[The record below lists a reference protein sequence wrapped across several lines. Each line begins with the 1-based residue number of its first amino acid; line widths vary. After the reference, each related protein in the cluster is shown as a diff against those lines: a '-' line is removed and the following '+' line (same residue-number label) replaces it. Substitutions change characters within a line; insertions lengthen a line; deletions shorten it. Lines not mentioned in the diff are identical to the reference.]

1 VVTVGEVVVEV
12 AAGPAG
18 EVVAGLLV
26 GLVEGEALVGEVE
39 VVAGDVVDA
48 VTLGF
53 DVPLVMGGDV
63 ARGGGQGGSREWAA
77 SFFNCPMAPSRVP
90 DGSPA

>member
-1 VVTVGEVVVEV
+1 MGEV

-18 EVVAGLLV
+18 EVLAGLLV

-39 VVAGDVVDA
+39 VVAGGVLDA
-48 VTLGF
+48 VTLGS
-53 DVPLVMGGDV
+53 DVPLVLGEDV
-63 ARGGGQGGSREWAA
+63 ARGRGQGGSRELVAA
-77 SFFNCPMAPSRVP
+77 SFFNWPIASSRVP